1 MKWELWLSE
10 SESSYAM
17 IPVSGTD
24 EERLAR
30 RHLERDAR
38 LVHTIE
44 AETWEQAAQ
53 ARNDFL
59 GWGPYVPYKG

>member
-10 SESSYAM
+10 SQSSYSM

-24 EERLAR
+24 DEALAR
-30 RHLERDAR
+30 RHLEPDAKIIFT
-38 LVHTIE
+38 VD
-44 AETWEQAAQ
+44 AETWDEAAQ

-59 GWGPYVPYKG
+59 GWGPYVPYQP